1 MKKSVDAGSGIFGK
15 TAQYISTLEA
25 ARLCGV
31 STFSVQRWFDEG
43 LLKGARLPGGK
54 RKIEAESLK
63 RFMQE
68 HGLLPSAASTRGI
81 RMRIL
86 IIEDDA
92 RLLDVMKESLTQG
105 GECLVQTASNGLDA
119 GMALAEFKPDAV
131 VVNVSIEDIPGA
143 ALVQRIR
150 QSPLGRS
157 VRIIAVTGKTSPDD
171 IKEMRS
177 AGANAVLAKPFG
189 MQELAKALK
198 STTGA

>member
-68 HGLLPSAASTRGI
+68 HGLLPSASAVREKRTRVLV
-81 RMRIL
+81 M
-86 IIEDDA
+86 ESDA
-92 RLLDVMKESLTQG
+92 KLLDVIKESLARG
-105 GECLVQTASNGLDA
+105 GECLVETASNGLDA

-131 VVNVSIEDIPGA
+131 VVSVAIEDIPGA
-143 ALVQRIR
+143 SLVQRIR

-157 VRIIAVTGKTSPDD
+157 VRIIALTGKKSQDD
-171 IKEMRS
+171 IKEIRA
-177 AGANAVLAKPFG
+177 AGANAVLVKPFG

-198 STTGA
+198 SATGA